1 MPERALK
8 TLLRSRTEIIK
19 SALVS
24 LKSLPRREY
33 NHMKRLIQDGTER
46 DIVFMQ
52 GLTTGLQLAVLD
64 KGNVQSLV
72 KILQKGVDR
81 EDGGKDRLLDSSDL
95 SLIEEILQKKFSIG
109 ASKRITFMLGR
120 SDGVFLT
127 GLIDMLKR
135 FYRLS

>member
-46 DIVFMQ
+46 DVVFMQ

-64 KGNVQSLV
+64 KGNVQILV
-72 KILQKGVDR
+72 RLLQKGVDR

-95 SLIEEILQKKFSIG
+95 SLIEEILRKKFSIG
-109 ASKRITFMLGR
+109 ASKRITLMLGR

-127 GLIDMLKR
+127 GLIDMLKK

>member
-1 MPERALK
+1 MPTHAMK

-24 LKSLPRREY
+24 LKSLPKREY
-33 NHMKRLIQDGTER
+33 AHMKRLIQDGTER
-46 DIVFMQ
+46 DVVFMQ

-64 KGNVQSLV
+64 KGNVQGLI

-81 EDGGKDRLLDSSDL
+81 EDDGKDRLLDSSDL
-95 SLIEEILQKKFSIG
+95 SLIEEILRKKFSIG
-109 ASKRITFMLGR
+109 ASKRITLMLSR

-127 GLIDMLKR
+127 GLIDMLNKI
-135 FYRLS
+135 YRLS